1 MASPSG
7 SDALRQKPV
16 LVYLVTQDWYFMSHR
31 VPMARA
37 AQHAGYDVHI
47 ITHVDQDRA
56 AIEALGFRLHPVEW
70 RRGSVNPL
78 AFFSNIHAVRR
89 LYRAIAPDIVH
100 HVALQPTVVGSLAA
114 NGLPCV
120 RLNAVTGFGFVF
132 TSATAKARLAR
143 PVLRAL
149 LRRVLGHPR
158 AAVLVQNP
166 DDHAAVKSLGIADDR
181 ISTIPGSGVDTG
193 RLTQLPEPP
202 EPVTMAFVGRL
213 LDDKGVR
220 TLVAAHEILARR
232 GRQVRLLIAGEP
244 DPANPV
250 SIPPEE
256 IMDWS
261 RRHGIEV
268 LGHVTDISEV
278 WKAAHIAV
286 LPSRREG
293 LPKSLLEAAAC
304 GRPIVATDV
313 PGCREIAREG
323 VNALLVP
330 PDDAQA
336 LAGAIARLADDKD
349 LRRKFGEAGRRL
361 AENEYSAERVG
372 ADIVALYDRLLG
384 RRR

>member
-1 MASPSG
+1 MASPPG
-7 SDALRQKPV
+7 PDAPQQKPV

-37 AQHAGYDVHI
+37 AQHAGYEVHVV
-47 ITHVDQDRA
+47 THVDQDGA
-56 AIEALGFRLHPVEW
+56 AIEALGFRVHPLEW

-114 NGLPCV
+114 GHLPCM

-132 TSATAKARLAR
+132 TSTTAKARLAR

-158 AAVLVQNP
+158 ARVLVQNP
-166 DDHAAVKSLGIADDR
+166 DDRAAVKSLGVADDL
-181 ISTIPGSGVDTG
+181 ISTISGSGVDTAT
-193 RLTQLPEPP
+193 LTPLLEPP
-202 EPVTMAFVGRL
+202 GPVTMAFVGRL